1 MSMGQYLNI
10 MIADYIHILNPSLFY
25 KQIID
30 NSKTILFANL
40 CRNAADASI
49 GYGKKVLGPGTK
61 VEYVFISFSKMKYEL
76 AYQEPK
82 FVTIKSLSHV
92 YLQKVNM
99 KEESESFLKKMLDHV
114 KKKGGPYRMREHPA
128 NPNRRVSIPNSNQDP
143 NRQVSIPNN
152 NRGPNRRVSIP
163 TKNWDTN
170 VAASEMRVTT
180 TLKPDREINRR
191 PTPPK
196 NMKMRQ
202 TSKNTPNP
210 INNGSLRNSV
220 LHGPFG
226 DLLHKNKTALV
237 DLGKDELFRPGIQL
251 EDQDSDDNDAT
262 IITDP
267 PQPLRS
273 PGTKPT
279 ISAKTSKNQPSSSL
293 RLRSSSGTRT
303 NNSTTITT
311 TKPPPLFTN
320 NPLDQPTSEAEQD
333 QIRYFSWP

>member
-1 MSMGQYLNI
+1 
-10 MIADYIHILNPSLFY
+10 
-25 KQIID
+25 
-30 NSKTILFANL
+30 
-40 CRNAADASI
+40 
-49 GYGKKVLGPGTK
+49 
-61 VEYVFISFSKMKYEL
+61 
-76 AYQEPK
+76 
-82 FVTIKSLSHV
+82 
-92 YLQKVNM
+92 M

-114 KKKGGPYRMREHPA
+114 RKKGGPYRMREHPA
-128 NPNRRVSIPNSNQDP
+128 NPNRRVSIPNSNQD
-143 NRQVSIPNN
+143 
-152 NRGPNRRVSIP
+152 PNRRVSIP

-191 PTPPK
+191 PTPLK

-220 LHGPFG
+220 LRGHFG
-226 DLLHKNKTALV
+226 DLLHKNKPALV

-251 EDQDSDDNDAT
+251 EDQGSHDNNAT
-262 IITDP
+262 IITDL

-293 RLRSSSGTRT
+293 RLRSYSGTRT
-303 NNSTTITT
+303 NTFTT
-311 TKPPPLFTN
+311 TTTPEPPPLFVN
-320 NPLDQPTSEAEQD
+320 NPLDQPTSEGEQD

>member
-1 MSMGQYLNI
+1 
-10 MIADYIHILNPSLFY
+10 
-25 KQIID
+25 
-30 NSKTILFANL
+30 
-40 CRNAADASI
+40 
-49 GYGKKVLGPGTK
+49 
-61 VEYVFISFSKMKYEL
+61 MKYEL
-76 AYQEPK
+76 APQEPK
-82 FVTIKSLSHV
+82 YVTIKSLFNT
-92 YLQKVNM
+92 YLQEVNI
-99 KEESESFLKKMLDHV
+99 KEESFLKKMLDHV
-114 KKKGGPYRMREHPA
+114 RKKGGPYRMREHPA

-143 NRQVSIPNN
+143 NR
-152 NRGPNRRVSIP
+152 RVSIP
-163 TKNWDTN
+163 TKNWDTS

-202 TSKNTPNP
+202 ASKNTQNP

-220 LHGPFG
+220 LRGHFG

-237 DLGKDELFRPGIQL
+237 DLGKDELFRPGTQL
-251 EDQDSDDNDAT
+251 EDQGSDDNEAT
-262 IITDP
+262 IITDL

-293 RLRSSSGTRT
+293 RLRSSSGKRT
-303 NNSTTITT
+303 NTSTTTT
-311 TKPPPLFTN
+311 IPKPPPLFVN
-320 NPLDQPTSEAEQD
+320 NPLDQPTSEREQD

>member
-1 MSMGQYLNI
+1 
-10 MIADYIHILNPSLFY
+10 
-25 KQIID
+25 
-30 NSKTILFANL
+30 
-40 CRNAADASI
+40 
-49 GYGKKVLGPGTK
+49 
-61 VEYVFISFSKMKYEL
+61 MKFEL
-76 AYQEPK
+76 TPQEPK
-82 FVTIKSLSHV
+82 YVTIKSLFNT
-92 YLQKVNM
+92 YLQEVNT

-114 KKKGGPYRMREHPA
+114 RKKGGPYRMREHPA

-152 NRGPNRRVSIP
+152 NRDPNRRVSIP
-163 TKNWDTN
+163 TKNWNTS

-191 PTPPK
+191 PTPLK

-220 LHGPFG
+220 LRGHFG

-237 DLGKDELFRPGIQL
+237 DFGKGELFRPGSQL
-251 EDQDSDDNDAT
+251 EDQGSDDNDAT
-262 IITDP
+262 IITDL

-293 RLRSSSGTRT
+293 RLRSSSGKRT
-303 NNSTTITT
+303 NTSTTTT
-311 TKPPPLFTN
+311 TPKPLFTN
-320 NPLDQPTSEAEQD
+320 NPLDQPTSEREQD

>member
-1 MSMGQYLNI
+1 
-10 MIADYIHILNPSLFY
+10 
-25 KQIID
+25 
-30 NSKTILFANL
+30 
-40 CRNAADASI
+40 
-49 GYGKKVLGPGTK
+49 
-61 VEYVFISFSKMKYEL
+61 
-76 AYQEPK
+76 
-82 FVTIKSLSHV
+82 
-92 YLQKVNM
+92 M

-114 KKKGGPYRMREHPA
+114 RKKGGPYRMREHPA

-152 NRGPNRRVSIP
+152 NRDQNRRVSIP
-163 TKNWDTN
+163 TKNWDTS

-191 PTPPK
+191 PTPLK

-220 LHGPFG
+220 LRGHFG

-237 DLGKDELFRPGIQL
+237 ELGKDELFRPGIQL
-251 EDQDSDDNDAT
+251 EDQGSDDNGAT
-262 IITDP
+262 IITDL

-293 RLRSSSGTRT
+293 RLRSSSGKRT
-303 NNSTTITT
+303 NTSTTTT
-311 TKPPPLFTN
+311 TPKPLFTN

>member
-1 MSMGQYLNI
+1 
-10 MIADYIHILNPSLFY
+10 
-25 KQIID
+25 
-30 NSKTILFANL
+30 
-40 CRNAADASI
+40 
-49 GYGKKVLGPGTK
+49 
-61 VEYVFISFSKMKYEL
+61 MKYEL
-76 AYQEPK
+76 APQEPK
-82 FVTIKSLSHV
+82 YVTIKSLFNT
-92 YLQKVNM
+92 YLQEVNT

-114 KKKGGPYRMREHPA
+114 RKKGGPYRMREHPA
-128 NPNRRVSIPNSNQDP
+128 NPNRRVSIPNSYQD
-143 NRQVSIPNN
+143 
-152 NRGPNRRVSIP
+152 PNRRVSIP

-191 PTPPK
+191 PTPLK

-220 LHGPFG
+220 LRGHFG

-237 DLGKDELFRPGIQL
+237 DLGKDELFRPGTQL
-251 EDQDSDDNDAT
+251 EDQGSDDNDAT
-262 IITDP
+262 IITDL

-293 RLRSSSGTRT
+293 RLRSSSGTRSNT
-303 NNSTTITT
+303 STTTT
-311 TKPPPLFTN
+311 TPKPPQLFTN
-320 NPLDQPTSEAEQD
+320 NPLDQPTSEGEQD